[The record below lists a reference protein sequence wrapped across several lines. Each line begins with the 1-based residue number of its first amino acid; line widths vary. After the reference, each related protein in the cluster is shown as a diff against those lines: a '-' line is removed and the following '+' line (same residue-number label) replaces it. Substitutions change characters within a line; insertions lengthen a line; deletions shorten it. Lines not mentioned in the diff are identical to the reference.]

1 MSRAERRA
9 YQRMNKN
16 RDPYAMPV
24 APAQKARI
32 ERVRARREQR
42 RSEAFVFATRR
53 FLAVALGGALLAAL
67 MGFSVTWPNGMPGA
81 LYVGLAAA
89 AVWGVLAFGLRLAQG
104 RAAANRP

>member
-32 ERVRARREQR
+32 ERVRARRQQSR
-42 RSEAFVFATRR
+42 GGAFEFASRR
-53 FLAVALGGALLAAL
+53 FLLTLFGGGLLAGL
-67 MGFSVTWPNGMPGA
+67 VGFSVAWPNGMPTA

-89 AVWGVLAFGLRLAQG
+89 AVWGAVVFGLRLVQR
-104 RAAANRP
+104 RAAALRA

>member
-42 RSEAFVFATRR
+42 RGEAFVFASRR
-53 FLAVALGGALLAAL
+53 FLLLGLGGALLTFL
-67 MGFSVTWPNGMPGA
+67 IGFSVAWPSGMPFA
-81 LYVGLAAA
+81 LYVGLAAGA
-89 AVWGVLAFGLRLAQG
+89 FWGALTLTVRLAQR
-104 RAAANRP
+104 RAAATRP

>member
-16 RDPYAMPV
+16 RDPYALPV

-32 ERVRARREQR
+32 ERVKARREQR
-42 RSEAFVFATRR
+42 HSGAFVLVTPR
-53 FLAVALGGALLAAL
+53 FLTLALGGALAAGLAA
-67 MGFSVTWPNGMPGA
+67 FSIAWPNGMPMS
-81 LYVGLAAA
+81 LYIGLAAA
-89 AVWGVLAFGLRLAQG
+89 LTWGVLAVGFRLAQR

>member
-1 MSRAERRA
+1 
-9 YQRMNKN
+9 MNKN

-42 RSEAFVFATRR
+42 KGEAFSFVTRR
-53 FLAVALGGALLAAL
+53 FVVIALGGALLAGL
-67 MGFSVTWPNGMPGA
+67 IGFSVSWPSGMPAA

-89 AVWGVLAFGLRLAQG
+89 AVWMGFALSFRLAQR

>member
-24 APAQKARI
+24 APSQKARI

-42 RSEAFVFATRR
+42 RGEAFVFATRR
-53 FLAVALGGALLAAL
+53 FLALALGGALLAGL
-67 MGFSVTWPNGMPGA
+67 IGFSVTWPSGMPTA

-89 AVWGVLAFGLRLAQG
+89 AAWGVLALGVRLAQR